1 VVLDLDYALVGVCNP
16 EVDYGV
22 DPGRDIVAGY
32 DVLGRDVH
40 GHGPQVYLDHP
51 VDQGIEDEEPWSLG
65 PSLDPAEAED
75 HTPLVLLD
83 DLDGTVQDRRHHH
96 YGHYQD
102 DEREAHKT
110 VLLSGCYESCR
121 FYHRQENA
129 RHERGPYWRTSLS
142 RFPSARGTS

>member
-1 VVLDLDYALVGVCNP
+1 LTSTTLTFTPRGIGLLVYDPLEFFVYLLAVCKELIEILLTQDAPQGSLGDLAGCKNVVLDLDYALVGVCNP

-83 DLDGTVQDRRHHH
+83 DLDGAEYDR
-96 YGHYQD
+96 G
-102 DEREAHKT
+102 DE
-110 VLLSGCYESCR
+110 
-121 FYHRQENA
+121 
-129 RHERGPYWRTSLS
+129 
-142 RFPSARGTS
+142 